1 MTRRVL
7 HLLWDGNLGGVQRYI
22 LKVVGSSHWEN
33 TEHAI
38 CFFTSGGDVIQ
49 NDDLNG
55 IQFWSLDLTRGWDLF
70 AARKNLDRV
79 IKEFN
84 PGAIHCHCDTP
95 AFSLQIKR
103 FSNLKLIYTEHG
115 DTIMRRDRVWL
126 MNLLWRYSG
135 KSWDAILSNSHFVQK
150 DFLRRFPALES
161 RCHVFH
167 NPLIESWNGD
177 IAQINH
183 EGPRIGVFG
192 RLVWQKG
199 IDRGLEVMKYVN
211 EQIPSAKMFI
221 YGVGELEPELKQ
233 KSKELGLSECVEFCG
248 YTPDPLANMAAMDCT
263 IVPSRTEPFG
273 LVALEAQCTGT
284 PVVGFRQS
292 GVAEVIKEG
301 ETGLLVEQ
309 GELKAMAGAVVSILI
324 NEDLKG
330 SMGKAARERAETV
343 FTLKNHVHAL
353 EEVYTTSKAIST

>member
-1 MTRRVL
+1 MKKRVL

-22 LKVVGSSHWEN
+22 LKVVGSTYWKN

-38 CFFTSGGDVIQ
+38 CFFTTGGHVIQ
-49 NDDLNG
+49 NDDLKG
-55 IQFWSLDLTRGWDLF
+55 IPFWSLDLKRGWDLI

-79 IKEFN
+79 VNEFK
-84 PGAIHCHCDTP
+84 PETIHCHCDTP

-103 FSNLKLIYTEHG
+103 FSNLKLVYTEHG

-126 MNLLWRYSG
+126 MNLLWAYSG
-135 KSWDAILSNSHFVQK
+135 KSWDAILSNSHFVQA
-150 DFLRRFPALES
+150 DFLRRFPTLEP
-161 RCHVFH
+161 RCQVFH

-177 IAQINH
+177 VAQIDH
-183 EGPRIGVFG
+183 KGPRIGVFG

-199 IDRGLEVMKYVN
+199 IDRGLEVMKY
-211 EQIPSAKMFI
+211 IIAKSSSAKMFI
-221 YGVGELEPELKQ
+221 YGVGSLEEDLKQ
-233 KSKELGLSECVEFCG
+233 KSKDMGLDDCVEFRG
-248 YTPDPLANMAAMDCT
+248 YTADPLENMAAMDCT

-309 GELKAMAGAVVSILI
+309 DDLDGMATAVLSVVNNPALK
-324 NEDLKG
+324 DK
-330 SMGKAARERAETV
+330 MGQAAKQRAETV
-343 FTLKNHVHAL
+343 FTLQNHINAL
-353 EEVYTTSKAIST
+353 EQVYLSERVEKH